1 MQLKGGE
8 DLDPAECFRYLYP
21 MSVSEIA
28 KLCESLPP
36 AKRDEVADFARFLLF
51 REQDAH
57 WENIVD
63 DPTPRP
69 RLEAFLRE
77 SASEKDEALDLRR
90 L

>member
-1 MQLKGGE
+1 
-8 DLDPAECFRYLYP
+8 
-21 MSVSEIA
+21 MSVAEIA

-36 AKRDEVADFARFLLF
+36 EKRDEVADFARFLLF
-51 REQDAH
+51 REQDAR

-69 RLEAFLRE
+69 RLEAFLRDS
-77 SASEKDEALDLRR
+77 SAEGDEPLDLRR

>member
-1 MQLKGGE
+1 
-8 DLDPAECFRYLYP
+8 
-21 MSVSEIA
+21 MSVTEIA

-51 REQDAH
+51 REQDAQ
-57 WENIVD
+57 WENVLD

-69 RLEAFLRE
+69 RLEAFLQD
-77 SASEKDEALDLRR
+77 SASEKDEPLDLQR